1 MSIIIKTPEEIR
13 KMREGGKIL
22 REILIKLGEKV
33 LPGIKTCELEKYAE
47 ELFRHYNVK
56 ASFKGYRGYPA
67 SICTAVNEE
76 VVHAIPGER
85 VLHEGDIIS
94 IDAGVFHE
102 GLHTDSA
109 ITCGVGKISEE
120 KRKFIQT
127 CEQALRAAIAVAKE
141 GIKIE
146 EISGVIQDIV
156 EKEGYSI
163 VKDLIGHGVGKNLH
177 EEPEVPNFRTRH
189 VSPILR
195 KGMTIAIEPIIAM
208 GKGKIKVISD
218 GWTIITKDRSDAAQ
232 VEHTI
237 AITENGCEILTA

>member
-22 REILIKLGEKV
+22 HEILVKLGERV
-33 LPGIKTCELEKYAE
+33 LPGIKTYELEKYAG
-47 ELFRHYNVK
+47 ELFKKYNVK

-67 SICTAVNEE
+67 AICTAVNEE
-76 VVHAIPGER
+76 VVHSIPGER
-85 VLHEGDIIS
+85 ILYEGDIIS
-94 IDAGVFHE
+94 IDAGVFYK

-127 CEQALRAAIAVAKE
+127 CDQALKAAIAVAKDGVE
-141 GIKIE
+141 TKK
-146 EISGVIQDIV
+146 ISGTIQDIV

-163 VKDLIGHGVGKNLH
+163 VKDLIGHGVGRSLH
-177 EEPEVPNFRTRH
+177 EEPEVPNFRTGQR
-189 VSPILR
+189 SPILR
-195 KGMTIAIEPIIAM
+195 RGMTIAIEPIIAM
-208 GKGKIKVISD
+208 GKGEIKTISD
-218 GWTIITKDRSDAAQ
+218 GWTIITKDRSCAAQ
-232 VEHTI
+232 IEHTI